1 MKTDRS
7 ASVSTRAAA
16 VLLVGLLL
24 AAGHPADAG
33 QIRLG
38 RLKVSVE
45 SPSKQLAQ
53 AMALQV
59 GVVQQRYG
67 ENRRAL
73 RTVKGADGKPACL
86 QQEVVGLITRT
97 GEDLDQA
104 IEKVQPSG
112 SEPLRA
118 WAAYELGRIQGKI
131 VPPGPTASLP
141 GLSAPRAVAMFA
153 SLRGPGLPLFASA
166 KKPAPPKPAT
176 IPAETSNRILDEVA
190 EVVERILV
198 LADHDDLEVKLWVGS
213 TPAQKATF
221 RFWPQGN
228 VKGSAP
234 APTILRTNGKKDR
247 VLRGLYSYRAT
258 WDQGAVTQL
267 IKYPN
272 PADPSATGMESEQ
285 LDLAKDTLLFSAVGM
300 ESERLDLVKGSR
312 FFCCQFNES
321 YCHHVNDEKDCR

>member
-1 MKTDRS
+1 MNTDRPIKPDRF
-7 ASVSTRAAA
+7 ALAATRAAA
-16 VLLVGLLL
+16 VVLVGLLF
-24 AAGHPADAG
+24 AAGHPASSG
-33 QIRLG
+33 GIRLG

-45 SPSKQLAQ
+45 SPSKPLAQ
-53 AMALQV
+53 ALALQV

-112 SEPLRA
+112 TEPLRA
-118 WAAYELGRIQGKI
+118 WAARARAHPGKD
-131 VPPGPTASLP
+131 
-141 GLSAPRAVAMFA
+141 R
-153 SLRGPGLPLFASA
+153 ASA
-166 KKPAPPKPAT
+166 GPHRLASRPLRSPRRRRVRQPPEARVADCSRAQSPLPQSRRQ
-176 IPAETSNRILDEVA
+176 IPAETSNRLLDEVA
-190 EVVERILV
+190 EVVNRILF

-228 VKGSAP
+228 VKGSTP
-234 APTILRTNGKKDR
+234 APTILQTEGKQDH

-258 WDQGAVTQL
+258 WAKGAVTRAHRVPQ
-267 IKYPN
+267 PGR
-272 PADPSATGMESEQ
+272 P
-285 LDLAKDTLLFSAVGM
+285 F
-300 ESERLDLVKGSR
+300 
-312 FFCCQFNES
+312 
-321 YCHHVNDEKDCR
+321 